1 MLRTW
6 LPMFGYCASA
16 DRLSDKLLKRQIVDA
31 RTILE
36 MLDALATDTVPF
48 PYTSSNDMVLLGW
61 RGHERSLCI
70 YFSSFA
76 HEWRVKRKLPGGFVS
91 AAWASKRDEELAGL
105 GPPHNNLNKPPW
117 VGNEDVCRSHRS
129 RLIALNEK
137 RYRPLWPSCPR
148 NMPTLWPQLT
158 NSDPRGYRL
167 RLAPGGP
174 GELHQG
180 ELVLPNWLYF
190 DKNKQEV
197 LDERDGE

>member
-6 LPMFGYCASA
+6 LPMFGYCSSA
-16 DRLSDKLLKRQIVDA
+16 AKLSDKLLKRQIVDA

-36 MLDALATDTVPF
+36 ILDALATDKREP
-48 PYTSSNDMVLLGW
+48 SSKDDMVLLGW

-105 GPPHNNLNKPPW
+105 GSPHNNLYKPPW

-137 RYRPLWPSCPR
+137 RYGPYWPNNPLD
-148 NMPTLWPQLT
+148 MPTLWPQ
-158 NSDPRGYRL
+158 NVIDDPRGYRL
-167 RLAPGGP
+167 RLSQGDIVK
-174 GELHQG
+174 LNRG
-180 ELVLPNWLYF
+180 ELVLPDWLYF

-197 LDERDGE
+197 LNERDEE